1 MNARRR
7 PVSTVVA
14 AAVLSLVGSL
24 GSLAWAQS
32 VSPNPPR
39 SNAPPWS
46 PDDAQAPVPPVVHR
60 SALRAFAADPVPVGS
75 WVNANR
81 LVDELG
87 GWRAYLKE
95 AHGMPQSS
103 AAKPK

>member
-1 MNARRR
+1 MNIRCGPLSA
-7 PVSTVVA
+7 VVA
-14 AAVLSLVGSL
+14 ATVLWLVDSL
-24 GSLAWAQS
+24 GSFAWAQS

-39 SNAPPWS
+39 STAPRWS

-81 LVDELG
+81 LVDEAG

-103 AAKPK
+103 AEKPK